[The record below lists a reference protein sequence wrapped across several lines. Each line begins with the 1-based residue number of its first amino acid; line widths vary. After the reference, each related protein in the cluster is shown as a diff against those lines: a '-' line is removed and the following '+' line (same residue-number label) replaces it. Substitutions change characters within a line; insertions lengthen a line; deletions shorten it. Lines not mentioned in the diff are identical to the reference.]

1 MGLTEEEIKRLY
13 RIQKTL
19 MQMLKDRGYFIA
31 DSEITMSL
39 SQFVRKYGDNMKRE
53 DLVTLKAKRND
64 SSDQVLSLC
73 LRLSSSLLQ
82 FLKVMKGGSFEYEIT
97 CDLITFRG

>member
-1 MGLTEEEIKRLY
+1 MTLTEEEIKRLY

-31 DSEITMSL
+31 DSEITMTKG
-39 SQFVRKYGDNMKRE
+39 QFIRKYGDNMKRE

-64 SSDQVLSLC
+64 NNDQVCLIWYTPFPLLC
-73 LRLSSSLLQ
+73 HQLFFSTDTSLLIDWYYG
-82 FLKVMKGGSFEYEIT
+82 FLG
-97 CDLITFRG
+97 

>member
-1 MGLTEEEIKRLY
+1 MAPINYWNVDEIFVIADLAEMGLTEEEIKRLY

-64 SSDQVLSLC
+64 SSDQVLSL
-73 LRLSSSLLQ
+73 LP
-82 FLKVMKGGSFEYEIT
+82 ET
-97 CDLITFRG
+97 